1 MSTTTKILNAATIT
15 SLTSETSTTKL
26 EEAID
31 VTISAL
37 NIYRCDIPL
46 LSGTAGTKSVTLTS
60 QQYGAVMMVL
70 RTIFVNYAKNFSG
83 TQSIALGQISMTY
96 AESLSNPGNMQII
109 KEIAWQLRSRGI
121 LRTFG

>member
-1 MSTTTKILNAATIT
+1 MSTKILSAAVIATLTGETANAQ
-15 SLTSETSTTKL
+15 L

-31 VTISAL
+31 ATISAL

-46 LSGTAGTKSVTLTS
+46 LSGTSPSKSVTLTS
-60 QQYGAVMMVL
+60 QQYGAVMML
-70 RTIFVNYAKNFSG
+70 MRTLYVNYVKNFG
-83 TQSIALGQISMTY
+83 GVQSVGIGGLSMTY

-109 KEIAWQLRSRGI
+109 KDIAWQLRSRGL